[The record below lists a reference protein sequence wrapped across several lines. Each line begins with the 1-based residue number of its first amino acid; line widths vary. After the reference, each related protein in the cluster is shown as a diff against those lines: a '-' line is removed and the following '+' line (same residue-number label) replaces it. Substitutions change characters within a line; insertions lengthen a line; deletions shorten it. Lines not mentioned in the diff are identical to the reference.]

1 MSSGREV
8 YWRRK
13 DRFILLVFDK
23 ARTATI
29 FLLFALICA
38 LRAESLAQQ
47 PFFTDD
53 TDTTDRRKFHFEFTN
68 EFDILQRSAFPNLR
82 QNTSSFT
89 LNYGLTDR
97 VELGLNIPVI
107 AIFNDPSNRPRSAF
121 GFGDTDLAVKYNFRK
136 ERPDSSA
143 PALAVTFNLKV
154 PTGDKDR
161 QLGSALLDYSFNG
174 IAQKALTDR
183 VTLRLNTGVLF
194 SGDTLTGAVG
204 IKTRGTVFTGGASLV
219 KQFRPKLD
227 LGVEVTGALSS
238 NTDLNA
244 GLLQFQI
251 GGNYALKE
259 GMTLDF
265 GLLGG
270 HYPGSPRAGAQLGI
284 SVDF

>member
-1 MSSGREV
+1 M
-8 YWRRK
+8 
-13 DRFILLVFDK
+13 FDK
-23 ARTATI
+23 ARPGMT
-29 FLLFALICA
+29 FLLIALICA
-38 LRAESLAQQ
+38 IQAESLAQQ

-53 TDTTDRRKFHFEFTN
+53 ADTTARRKFHFEFAN

-82 QNTSSFT
+82 QNASSFT

-107 AIFNDPSNRPRSAF
+107 AIFNDRSNSPRNAF
-121 GFGDTDLAVKYNFRK
+121 GFGDTNLSVKYNFRK
-136 ERPDSSA
+136 ERQDSPA
-143 PALAVTFNLKV
+143 PALTVSFNLEV

-174 IAQKALTDR
+174 VAQKTLSER

-194 SGDTLTGAVG
+194 SGNTLTGAVG
-204 IKTRGTVFTGGASLV
+204 IRARGTVFTGGASLV
-219 KQFRPKLD
+219 RQFTPKLD
-227 LGVEVTGALSS
+227 LGVEVTGAVSS
-238 NTDLNA
+238 NANLGA
-244 GLLQFQI
+244 GLLQFQM

-270 HYPGSPRAGAQLGI
+270 RFSASPRAGAQLGV